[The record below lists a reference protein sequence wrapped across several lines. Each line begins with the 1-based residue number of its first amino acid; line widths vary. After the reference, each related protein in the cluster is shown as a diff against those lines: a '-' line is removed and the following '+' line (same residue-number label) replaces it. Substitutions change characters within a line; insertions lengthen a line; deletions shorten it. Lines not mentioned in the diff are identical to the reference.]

1 MYIYPYLYPP
11 KVTTLVVVSQFK
23 ASSGRGYRWN
33 SDSSF
38 CCFHENIPQSA
49 RRFSSSVPFPVV
61 VAHPC
66 CRRFSCPPNSQ
77 FPRTPVPAWY
87 YTRLTPS
94 LSSPGLLSLS
104 LSPRSRLAH
113 ASLTPR
119 SRLAQASLTPRSRS
133 PHRRL
138 SIDTLQVGVCDNPL
152 RVLNYSHAGAVNDL
166 DVPLGHL
173 HHEAKVDLVDA
184 LSKGEVRGERD
195 GLYQYMVC
203 LCVYSIARLFSIGVI
218 RFLYPA
224 SQTPLSL
231 KTT

>member
-1 MYIYPYLYPP
+1 MGLMGSSMVWATRGGGWMYIYPYLYPP

-119 SRLAQASLTPRSRS
+119 SSLAHASLQIS
-133 PHRRL
+133 P
-138 SIDTLQVGVCDNPL
+138 S
-152 RVLNYSHAGAVNDL
+152 
-166 DVPLGHL
+166 
-173 HHEAKVDLVDA
+173 
-184 LSKGEVRGERD
+184 
-195 GLYQYMVC
+195 
-203 LCVYSIARLFSIGVI
+203 
-218 RFLYPA
+218 
-224 SQTPLSL
+224 TPLYRHSTSRGL
-231 KTT
+231 RQPPARSQLLARRCGQRS